1 MAKYITFV
9 AILFTL
15 MAIVEINAQDL
26 DQLQAQLGEQL
37 NNAQKVLED
46 LGADS
51 NEHVQKVLEQANS
64 KLAEA
69 AAKLNGSACLN
80 FSFVTVIMSLFY
92 AYIVA

>member
-37 NNAQKVLED
+37 NNVDFQT
-46 LGADS
+46 
-51 NEHVQKVLEQANS
+51 
-64 KLAEA
+64 
-69 AAKLNGSACLN
+69 
-80 FSFVTVIMSLFY
+80 FSIK
-92 AYIVA
+92 